1 MTIDD
6 RLDRL
11 TERHEALTQS
21 VELLRSHGNE
31 LSERL
36 ARQAEKSDRENTALN
51 HTLRRAIRMA
61 VTEARNE
68 RLRRQTLD
76 EYFTKLAAAQ
86 LITEEKMQV
95 LEDRLARYVDASWDG
110 GSGHGKKKCRRRPGN
125 KPCAGEASPSLTNL

>member
-21 VELLRSHGNE
+21 VELLRTHGNE

-36 ARQAEKSDRENTALN
+36 ARQAEKSDREHAPLN
-51 HTLRRAIRMA
+51 RTLRRAIRMA

-68 RLRRQTLD
+68 RRRRQTLD
-76 EYFTKLAAAQ
+76 EYITKLAAAQ
-86 LITEEKMQV
+86 LVTEEKMQV
-95 LEDRLARYVDASWDG
+95 LEDGLTRFIDASRG
-110 GSGHGKKKCRRRPGN
+110 GGNGHG
-125 KPCAGEASPSLTNL
+125 

>member
-1 MTIDD
+1 MNIDD

-21 VELLRSHGNE
+21 VELLGVQIHA
-31 LSERL
+31 LSEK
-36 ARQAEKSDRENTALN
+36 QDRENTAIN
-51 HTLRRAIRMA
+51 HTLRRAIHMA
-61 VTEARNE
+61 VNEARNE
-68 RLRRQTLD
+68 RRRRQTLD

-110 GSGHGKKKCRRRPGN
+110 GSGHG
-125 KPCAGEASPSLTNL
+125 

>member
-21 VELLRSHGNE
+21 VELLRAHGNE
-31 LSERL
+31 LSDRL

-68 RLRRQTLD
+68 RRRRQTLD
-76 EYFTKLAAAQ
+76 EYITKLAAAQ
-86 LITEEKMQV
+86 LITEEKVQRTD
-95 LEDRLARYVDASWDG
+95 ENLARLEQTVSQFIDSIRRG
-110 GSGHGKKKCRRRPGN
+110 PNGH
-125 KPCAGEASPSLTNL
+125 A

>member
-1 MTIDD
+1 MNIDD

-21 VELLRSHGNE
+21 VELLRAHGNE

-36 ARQAEKSDRENTALN
+36 ARQAEKQDRENTALN

-68 RLRRQTLD
+68 RRRRQTLD
-76 EYFTKLAAAQ
+76 EYITKLTAAQ
-86 LITEEKMQV
+86 LVTEEKMQV
-95 LEDRLARYVDASWDG
+95 LEDRLTRFIDASRSG
-110 GSGHGKKKCRRRPGN
+110 GNGHG
-125 KPCAGEASPSLTNL
+125 